1 MPERLQYIDA
11 LRAFAIFLVVVGH
24 IYLFGF
30 GYYGKDYGSSYCQ
43 YIYQLHMPLFFFI
56 SGFVLC
62 KENKVWGLQDLKK
75 VAVGKFLPLVVTPLI
90 FMTVVSYAYGH
101 NILDSLSDPSKY
113 GYWFTFT
120 LYAFLLL
127 NVAILTLVSRF
138 GFNKLGGGNF
148 DHVRFGNV
156 CCHQRSCSITSGLRR
171 ANHGLSRIK
180 PLTLFPLLCHGLC
193 SQIL

>member
-1 MPERLQYIDA
+1 MSNRIQYIDA
-11 LRAFAIFLVVVGH
+11 LRALAIFLVVVGH

-30 GYYGKDYGSSYCQ
+30 GYYGADYGSSYCQ
-43 YIYQLHMPLFFFI
+43 YIYQFHMPLFFFI

-62 KENKVWGLQDLKK
+62 KENKTWGLLDLKK

-120 LYAFLLL
+120 LYAFLFL
-127 NVAILTLVSRF
+127 NAAILTLVSRF
-138 GFNKLGGGNF
+138 GFNKMGET
-148 DHVRFGNV
+148 VRK
-156 CCHQRSCSITSGLRR
+156 L
-171 ANHGLSRIK
+171 
-180 PLTLFPLLCHGLC
+180 
-193 SQIL
+193 